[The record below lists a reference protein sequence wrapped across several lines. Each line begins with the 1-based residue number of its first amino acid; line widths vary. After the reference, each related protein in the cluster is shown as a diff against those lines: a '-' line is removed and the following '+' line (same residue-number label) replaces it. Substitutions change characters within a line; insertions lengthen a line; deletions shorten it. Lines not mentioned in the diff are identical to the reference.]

1 MYNATYPLKG
11 ICIVTLHLNQGQT
24 LRLQEVLYVLDL
36 KKNLVPISTMEDKG
50 FKVTFVDGKVRVWQR
65 NPKDAFT
72 LGFRVEGLY
81 QVGGSPLGA
90 LTCDTFLQSEL
101 WHRRFAHLHYK
112 ALLGVRKMV
121 TVMPKFHMK
130 EFVKVV

>member
-1 MYNATYPLKG
+1 MYVP
-11 ICIVTLHLNQGQT
+11 H
-24 LRLQEVLYVLDL
+24 L
-36 KKNLVPISTMEDKG
+36 KKNLVSISTMDDRG
-50 FKVTFVDGKVRVWQR
+50 FKVAFIDGKVRIWQR

-90 LTCDTFLQSEL
+90 LTCNTSLQSEL

-112 ALLGVRKMV
+112 ALPGVRKMV
-121 TVMPKFHMK
+121 TNMP
-130 EFVKVV
+130 EFNMNHEGVCQGCAAGKLTRGPLPSSKSKTTDIH